1 MSKYITNPGPKHW
14 KAAKNALRYLKET
27 KDYGLILGHKEYENK
42 MEIKELKF
50 KGLSDADFANSI
62 DDRKS
67 IGGILVNLWNS
78 PIAWTSKIQPT
89 VALSTTEAEY
99 MALCKLTQEVFY
111 FRKLCKE
118 MKLNIKE
125 PITMMEDNN
134 SCIKIAQN
142 DEFHQRTKHIDVK
155 YHFIR
160 EALEKGIVEIKRVDS
175 KENIADIFTKPLA
188 RVQFEKLR
196 NLLRVRSLR
205 S

>member
-1 MSKYITNPGPKHW
+1 
-14 KAAKNALRYLKET
+14 
-27 KDYGLILGHKEYENK
+27 
-42 MEIKELKF
+42 
-50 KGLSDADFANSI
+50 
-62 DDRKS
+62 
-67 IGGILVNLWNS
+67 
-78 PIAWTSKIQPT
+78 
-89 VALSTTEAEY
+89 
-99 MALCKLTQEVFY
+99 
-111 FRKLCKE
+111 
-118 MKLNIKE
+118 
-125 PITMMEDNN
+125 MMEDNN